1 VDPLRFEEGRVHLID
16 QTLLPEREIWVEA
29 SDADTMAEAIARLRV
44 RGAPAIGIG
53 AALALAA
60 EAARGGSLPDR
71 RDRLR
76 RAAATL
82 RASRPTAVN
91 LAWAC
96 DRVLAAADLA
106 AGSAAVRE
114 PGAWAEAVCRE
125 AMAIWDEDRAASRA
139 MAEHGA
145 SLFPR
150 ESRFLTHCNTG
161 GLATGGGGT
170 ALGVLLEIHRRGDR
184 ALLVWATET
193 RPLLQGA
200 RLTAWEL
207 LRAGVDT
214 RLIADGAAAFTI
226 ARRGIEAVLV
236 GADRIARNGDVAN
249 KIGTYALAL
258 AARAAGIPFVVVA
271 PTSTLDRS
279 AADGSAIPV
288 EERDPSEVTTFRGV
302 PTAPE
307 GVRAE
312 NPAFDVT
319 PAALV
324 TALVTEQGVH
334 SPPERAFDGVDSRS

>member
-1 VDPLRFEEGRVHLID
+1 MDPLRVDEGRVLLLD
-16 QTLLPEREIWVEA
+16 QTLLPEREVWVEA
-29 SDADTMAEAIARLRV
+29 SDAAAMAEAIARLRV

-60 EAARGGSLPDR
+60 EAAREGPLADR
-71 RDRLR
+71 RERLR
-76 RAAATL
+76 RAATTL
-82 RASRPTAVN
+82 RASRPTAIN

-106 AGSAAVRE
+106 AGSAAVGE
-114 PGAWAEAVCRE
+114 PAAWAGLVRRE

-150 ESRFLTHCNTG
+150 ETRFLTHCNTG

-170 ALGVLLEIHRRGDR
+170 ALGVLLELHRRGDR
-184 ALLVWATET
+184 HVRVWATET

-207 LRAGVDT
+207 LRAGIDA
-214 RLIADGAAAFTI
+214 RLVSDGAAAFTI

-271 PTSTLDRS
+271 PTSTLDP
-279 AADGSAIPV
+279 ATADGGAIPV

-302 PTAPE
+302 PIAPE
-307 GVRAE
+307 GMQAE
-312 NPAFDVT
+312 NPAFDIT

-324 TALVTEQGVH
+324 TVLVTERGLH
-334 SPPERAFDGVDSRS
+334 SPPGRAFADVDSRS